1 MNQFSIKDIENLSG
15 IKAHTLRIWEQ
26 RYQILVPKRKESKH
40 RIYDNEDLKHI
51 LRIAYLYH
59 GGLKISKIA
68 RLKKEELK
76 KLALDKVP
84 TAHFVDVF
92 INQLM
97 EASIDFD
104 EERFEKV
111 FNSAL
116 VHLGFEKCILQVAYP
131 FLERLGILWMSDN
144 VIPAQ
149 EHFASNIIKRKI
161 LVAIDG
167 LDIQTSYNNDL
178 TVLFAPEG
186 EHHEIPLLIMQYLI
200 KKNGNRTV
208 YFGVNVPLEDLQYY
222 ASKTKIQRLFMHVIT
237 NLSNKEMDEIV
248 ADICNSFPAMKVVLS
263 GPLTKQVQN
272 LPINLTMLQSLD
284 EMMDYPK
291 TIHGSHNSLRR

>member
-68 RLKKEELK
+68 RLKKDELK
-76 KLALDKVP
+76 KLAIDSVP
-84 TAHFVDVF
+84 TSHFVDVF

-116 VHLGFEKCILQVAYP
+116 VHLGFERCILQVAYP

-149 EHFASNIIKRKI
+149 EHFASNIIKRKV

-167 LDIQTSYNNDL
+167 LDIQTSYNNPL

-186 EHHEIPLLIMQYLI
+186 EHHEIPLLIMHYLM
-200 KKNGNRTV
+200 KKSGNRTV
-208 YFGVNVPLEDLQYY
+208 YFGVNVPLQDLQFY
-222 ASKTKIQRLFMHVIT
+222 ANKTKIDTLYMHVIT
-237 NLSNKEMDEIV
+237 NLSNKEMDEVV
-248 ADICNSFPAMKVVLS
+248 ADICNQFPAHKIVFS
-263 GPLTKQVQN
+263 GPLTKLVQTI
-272 LPINLTMLQSLD
+272 PANLTMLQSLA
-284 EMMDYPK
+284 EMMDYPIAK
-291 TIHGSHNSLRR
+291 KG